1 MQSIS
6 NFTASETIC
15 RLCLDQDCVLQP
27 LFGGE
32 TENILQIVT
41 SLTQLAISNDDG
53 LPQVICA
60 QCVAFTRDITAFR
73 QKCVESCQTLRRWFH
88 AGRGKD
94 AGNEELNV
102 IDQLRVEFIECDESV
117 AGDCEGVP
125 ETVKAVVQTEPPEE
139 ASDQRIEELAKEE
152 DSRVFTDSGQC
163 PLCGEHFPGGKRM
176 VNHHLKCDHAPDD
189 GLPKIRKCFFC
200 PKAYS
205 SFQLLKYHLNF
216 HPQSQ
221 WECPECAKVFAL
233 KDKFIDHLRMHA
245 NDRYY
250 GCEVCGKT
258 FTMMKYLSV
267 HRRQHKMQQRRI
279 GSETPVSPGLQN
291 DVTDVDAEM
300 PVAQPSIPN
309 SEACTEPKQEV
320 NHNEIPAS
328 ATKNRPAFVEC
339 EICGKRMR
347 SNAYLAN
354 HRKTH
359 RKEAPESG
367 VQQAGGSPIDAP
379 KKLYLCNICGR
390 SCGSS
395 SNLTLHLRRHSG
407 QSICHCTHCGKGFPR
422 RADMVMHMRKHTGE
436 KPFVCSTCGRAF
448 ARQDK
453 LVIHIRTHTGEK
465 PYQCSCGRAYAQ
477 RNDLKSHQRRTVCG
491 QNFQLLKLANSNRT
505 IRIGTPPSTSPAAA
519 PTGETPEMMLL
530 KNSMPRAESGTNW
543 TQCQTGT
550 IINQNSVS

>member
-1 MQSIS
+1 
-6 NFTASETIC
+6 
-15 RLCLDQDCVLQP
+15 
-27 LFGGE
+27 
-32 TENILQIVT
+32 
-41 SLTQLAISNDDG
+41 
-53 LPQVICA
+53 
-60 QCVAFTRDITAFR
+60 
-73 QKCVESCQTLRRWFH
+73 
-88 AGRGKD
+88 
-94 AGNEELNV
+94 
-102 IDQLRVEFIECDESV
+102 
-117 AGDCEGVP
+117 
-125 ETVKAVVQTEPPEE
+125 
-139 ASDQRIEELAKEE
+139 
-152 DSRVFTDSGQC
+152 
-163 PLCGEHFPGGKRM
+163 M

-267 HRRQHKMQQRRI
+267 HRRQHKMQQQRTV
-279 GSETPVSPGLQN
+279 SETPLQN
-291 DVTDVDAEM
+291 DDVDAE
-300 PVAQPSIPN
+300 ATGTQPLIPN
-309 SEACTEPKQEV
+309 SEVSTVPKREV
-320 NHNEIPAS
+320 NHNEIP
-328 ATKNRPAFVEC
+328 KNRPAFVEC

-347 SNAYLAN
+347 SNSHLVN

-359 RKEAPESG
+359 RKEAPESA
-367 VQQAGGSPIDAP
+367 VQQADGSPIDAP

-407 QSICHCTHCGKGFPR
+407 QSVCHCTHCGKGFPR
-422 RADMVMHMRKHTGE
+422 RADMTMHMRKHTGE
-436 KPFVCSTCGRAF
+436 KPFICATCGRGF

-465 PYQCSCGRAYAQ
+465 PYHCSCGRAYAQ

-491 QNFQLLKLANSNRT
+491 QNLQLLNLGNSNQT
-505 IRIGTPPSTSPAAA
+505 IRIATPPSTPPPVPLADEISEA
-519 PTGETPEMMLL
+519 MLL
-530 KNSMPRAESGTNW
+530 KDSMPLATTKVEGPESGTNW
-543 TQCQTGT
+543 THCMIET
-550 IINQNSVS
+550 INEPFTMSVKPEP